1 MFKFSRFSFATNSE
15 PLTSNGMAF
24 LFPLSAAACMVGNH
38 GQDYRTHFSFC
49 YLACQI
55 KGQEMMK
62 KPQNSPGLADFPPSF
77 LTEFGAYESEGIKN
91 WL

>member
-1 MFKFSRFSFATNSE
+1 MLPA
-15 PLTSNGMAF
+15 LA
-24 LFPLSAAACMVGNH
+24 GNH

-62 KPQNSPGLADFPPSF
+62 KLQNRTGLADFPPSF
-77 LTEFGAYESEGIKN
+77 LVEFGAYGSEGIEN
-91 WL
+91 WLEP